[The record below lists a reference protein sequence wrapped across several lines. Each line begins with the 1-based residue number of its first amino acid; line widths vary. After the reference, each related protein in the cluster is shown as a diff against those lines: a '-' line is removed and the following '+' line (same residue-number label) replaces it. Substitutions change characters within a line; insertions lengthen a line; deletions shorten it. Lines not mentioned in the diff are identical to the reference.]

1 MTLAGKARGDAVTK
15 PGPHIKHSRILIVD
29 DEPTN
34 VRLLERMLEKAG
46 YTSIES
52 TSDPT
57 KVAKLYGGF
66 DPDLIL
72 LDLIMPGMDG
82 HAVMA
87 DLGPRIP
94 EGDYLPILVLTADV
108 TQEAKERSLASGARD
123 FLTKPFDATE
133 VLLRV
138 KNLLETRGLHMELQH
153 YSEGLEH
160 KVRER
165 TFQLEKTQLEILD
178 RLALAAEFRD
188 YETGEHT
195 TRVGRMA
202 AQLARAISL
211 SEDEAMLIGDA
222 ARLHD
227 VGKIAIP
234 DGILLKPGKLTVQ
247 EFEQV
252 KTHVDVGARL
262 LSGGEFPLLIKAE
275 EIAANHHEKWDGTGY
290 KGVAGDAI
298 PISARVSAVA
308 DVFDALTH
316 KRPYK
321 EAWPAEVA
329 VAEIESQ
336 NGRHFDP
343 AIVKEFLKIDEIVGF
358 VGGAGTDGD

>member
-1 MTLAGKARGDAVTK
+1 MTNPGDD
-15 PGPHIKHSRILIVD
+15 IRDSRILIVD
-29 DEPTN
+29 DEPAN
-34 VRLLERMLEKAG
+34 VRLLERMLGKAG

-57 KVAKLYGGF
+57 EVAKIYGSF

-72 LDLIMPGMDG
+72 LDLLMPGMDG
-82 HAVMA
+82 FAVMT
-87 DLGPRIP
+87 DLLTRIP
-94 EGDYLPILVLTADV
+94 SGNYLPILVLTADV
-108 TQEAKERSLASGARD
+108 TQDAKERSLAGGARD

-138 KNLLETRGLHMELQH
+138 KNLLETRGLHTELQR
-153 YSEGLEH
+153 YSEGLER

-165 TFQLEKTQLEILD
+165 TFQLERTQLEVLD
-178 RLALAAEFRD
+178 RLALAAEYRD

-202 AQLARAISL
+202 ARLARAISI
-211 SEDEAMLIGDA
+211 SEGEAKLIGDA

-234 DGILLKPGKLTVQ
+234 DGILLKPGKLTVE
-247 EFEQV
+247 EFDQV
-252 KTHVDVGARL
+252 KSHVDVGAKL
-262 LSGGEFPLLIKAE
+262 LSGGEFPLLIQAE
-275 EIAANHHEKWDGTGY
+275 EIALNHHEKWDGSGY
-290 KGVAGDAI
+290 KGVAGEDI
-298 PISARVSAVA
+298 PISARVAALA

-321 EAWPAEVA
+321 EAWPVEQA
-329 VAEIESQ
+329 VAEIEAQ
-336 NGRHFDP
+336 RGRHFDP
-343 AIVKEFLKIDEIVGF
+343 VIVDAFLNTDEIVEF
-358 VGGAGTDGD
+358 VHREGGVGDG